1 MLNDKQTA
9 IEGYMKSLEEH
20 PTDIGPTDI
29 ANLKSGIAIMY
40 GVLFD
45 FRDPMINKSDEFSCR
60 NDKRNARGKTKPITI
75 IFGKIQKKS
84 DKNEIPRRPDRC
96 FELFDDNMLMRSF
109 FM

>member
-29 ANLKSGIAIMY
+29 ASLESGIAIMY

-45 FRDPMINKSDEFSCR
+45 LLGSHDLEKRWLFSDNVIMYGWVLFKYWDPMI
-60 NDKRNARGKTKPITI
+60 
-75 IFGKIQKKS
+75 
-84 DKNEIPRRPDRC
+84 
-96 FELFDDNMLMRSF
+96 
-109 FM
+109 